1 MFVPGQKKRRVIK
14 TAHEIPKRRKRAIEE
29 ALAAH
34 EPSNNPDWD
43 RGAEWGPLRF
53 MRKRI
58 MPGTFRTVYVPLLNV
73 SMGDQWPIPVT
84 VFHGNRP
91 GPTINVL
98 GAVHGDELTGPS
110 ACTHLLSTKFTEP
123 GGALDP
129 ATMAGTLRI
138 IPVVNLPGFRAK
150 SRYLPDG
157 RDLNRSF
164 PGSPTSNTTRRVA
177 HQLWTALMDD
187 ADAIIDIHT
196 AAKGRS
202 NMPQLRVD
210 LAHPSSYLLAKA
222 FGAEVVL
229 DSQPPRGS
237 LRRAANEE
245 GIPCITYEGG
255 AADTLQQTAV
265 KVAFEGTLNVLRSL
279 KMIPGR
285 PARPAFRLLA
295 SGSRWLRASEGGLL
309 DVFVLEGTMM
319 REGEV
324 VATISDPGSPGMSVD
339 IVAPEDGLMISIAT
353 NPFVTAGMPVG
364 HFLPLTKH
372 SALVGRH
379 VDEEGRLQMAAAKGD
394 PIWREEQD
402 VEEVTVEESTSE
414 EAEWVAAV
422 FDLEHE
428 EKGEAD
434 GGPAPDQELDS

>member
-1 MFVPGQKKRRVIK
+1 VPGRKKKRRVIK

-34 EPSNNPDWD
+34 EPANNPDWD
-43 RGAEWGPLRF
+43 RGAEWAPLRF

-58 MPGTFRTVYVPLLNV
+58 GPGSFRTVHVPLLNV

-84 VFHGNRP
+84 VFHGSRP
-91 GPTINVL
+91 GPTINIL

-129 ATMAGTLRI
+129 ETMAGTVRI
-138 IPVVNLPGFRAK
+138 IPVVNLPGFRSK

-177 HQLWTALMDD
+177 HQLWTTLMED
-187 ADAIIDIHT
+187 ADAIIDFHT

-202 NMPQLRVD
+202 NMPQVRVN
-210 LAHPSSYLLAKA
+210 LAHPASYLLAKA

-229 DSQPPRGS
+229 DSEPPRGS

-255 AADTLQQTAV
+255 AADTLQQSAV
-265 KVAFEGTLNVLRSL
+265 KIAFEGALNVLRSL

-309 DVFVLEGTMM
+309 DVFVREGTMM
-319 REGEV
+319 REGDV

-364 HFLPLTKH
+364 HFLPLNKH
-372 SALVGRH
+372 SSLVGRH

-414 EAEWVAAV
+414 EAEWVTAV
-422 FDLEHE
+422 FDLEQE
-428 EKGEAD
+428 EKEEAD
-434 GGPAPDQELDS
+434 SDPLPDQEADS